1 MHRGK
6 REAISHGQTE
16 SLSMSTCSKYFNN
29 YRSKLKSPLTYR
41 RDLICCRPRTF
52 VTDILLR
59 WILCGS
65 HLESCYPLSDQLPVS
80 YILIEIAT
88 LSFVS
93 CCIYAPEIFQRFV
106 PTRPSHDTFHSRS
119 STVVAPSLAGTYLA
133 FGLHILT
140 DWQALSS
147 RCYCF
152 TSGAIEMTMP
162 PAIRTRGR
170 QRADVPPTPFPT
182 QQLFVLGEFLLSLS
196 LLVSAV
202 TAVAWGISDDLGPY
216 HS

>member
-41 RDLICCRPRTF
+41 RGLICCRPRTF

-152 TSGAIEMTMP
+152 TSGAIENDNASCNPDSWPSKGGRATNTVP
-162 PAIRTRGR
+162 NPAAFRSR
-170 QRADVPPTPFPT
+170 
-182 QQLFVLGEFLLSLS
+182 
-196 LLVSAV
+196 
-202 TAVAWGISDDLGPY
+202 
-216 HS
+216 